1 MDQLVTVD
9 YNARNYT
16 FVETIDDQL
25 LDKLLMKVK
34 AFFQKTNVLD
44 YMLEVKGT
52 GHADDC

>member
-44 YMLEVKGT
+44 TMLEVKGT
-52 GHADDC
+52 GHADDY

>member
-44 YMLEVKGT
+44 NMLEVKGT
-52 GHADDC
+52 GHADDY

>member
-34 AFFQKTNVLD
+34 AFFQKTNILD

-52 GHADDC
+52 GQAYDC

>member
-9 YNARNYT
+9 YNARNCT

-34 AFFQKTNVLD
+34 VFFQKTNVLD

>member
-34 AFFQKTNVLD
+34 AFFQKTNVLY
-44 YMLEVKGT
+44 YMLEVKAT
-52 GHADDC
+52 GHADDY